1 MKRTLLM
8 LVMAIT
14 VGGAARPAAALPLDI
29 PHLTFPASGG
39 CAGSPACKP

>member
-14 VGGAARPAAALPLDI
+14 VGERDLSRTYTPSLMVSAGAAVRRWNRMP
-29 PHLTFPASGG
+29 
-39 CAGSPACKP
+39 